1 MLNLF
6 FTFLLLIILSA
17 CGDKNRFA
25 DDTEFARFIA
35 SLNLEN
41 LSLSEAKEKLASN
54 GFKCYEKGSSFCIR
68 ELPGLVCL
76 KSQLVSLTV
85 EKNKT
90 SLLIQPK
97 LNRICL

>member
-1 MLNLF
+1 MLKLLCTF
-6 FTFLLLIILSA
+6 FLLSTLSA
-17 CGDKNRFA
+17 CGDKNQFA
-25 DDTEFARFIA
+25 DDTEFAQFIV

-41 LSLSEAKEKLASN
+41 LTLNEAKEKLASN

-68 ELPGLVCL
+68 ELPGLLCL
-76 KSQLVSLTV
+76 QSQLVSLTV

-90 SLLIQPK
+90 SLLIRPK